1 MNKKFLKG
9 KIHLVGIF
17 LIPPTILGIIFI
29 KSLVLKII
37 LILFLLF
44 LTYLIYKIIVK
55 SNSF

>member
-1 MNKKFLKG
+1 MNKNFLKG

-29 KSLVLKII
+29 KFLILKII

-44 LTYLIYKIIVK
+44 LTYIIYKIIVK